1 MACPSPGRLS
11 CRLPRYHLLGNVPT
25 PQRLSYDITSLSGNI
40 LKEKLDDFG
49 FLLIKKSPAAKT
61 AGLFSDCRI
70 FGLFHRRHDEFGTR
84 LDARRPA

>member
-1 MACPSPGRLS
+1 MACPSPGSL
-11 CRLPRYHLLGNVPT
+11 CGWLPRYRGFGGDPT
-25 PQRLSYDITSLSGNI
+25 PQRLSYAITSLSGNI